1 MLENNIY
8 EETPRL
14 VGEIQGQIIDL
25 GKKEQEKVVEPRAE
39 DVVVLPDD
47 EMKVLSKVT
56 VKGVTADIDKNIKAE
71 NIKLGVNIL
80 GIEGNVA
87 PDKPDQEKVV
97 NPSTQEQVVV
107 GDVGFELAKVTVRAV
122 DSSIDP
128 NIRPENIKLGTTILG
143 VVGNVEQDKPDQ
155 EKTIYPSEEEQI
167 VMADN
172 GFELAKVVAKP
183 VKTESFNVQ
192 PSSSEQ
198 VIRASDGKWIKE
210 VVVGAVEDIGG
221 DIAEQNILLADL
233 DVLVAD
239 LSEPDISEEN
249 IRIYKF
255 QDFVPVLSS
264 GGSTL
269 DDDTYIR
276 AEEYLQGKYALIMG
290 G

>member
-1 MLENNIY
+1 MLENNLTS
-8 EETPRL
+8 TPIL
-14 VGEIQGQIIDL
+14 YGEIQREIIDL
-25 GKKEQEKVVEPRAE
+25 KKEEQNKVVEPSFE
-39 DVVVLPDD
+39 DNLVLPDTP
-47 EMKVLSKVT
+47 MQTLGSVL

-71 NIKLGVNIL
+71 NIRLGVNIL

-107 GDVGFELAKVTVRAV
+107 GDVGYELSKVTIRAV

-128 NIRPENIKLGTTILG
+128 NIRPENIKLGKTILG

-167 VMADN
+167 VVADN
-172 GFELAKVVAKP
+172 GFELARVVAKP
-183 VKTESFNVQ
+183 VETESFEIT
-192 PSSSEQ
+192 PSSDRQ
-198 VIRASDGKWIKE
+198 VVKASDGKWIKE
-210 VVVGAVEDIGG
+210 VVVDAVEDIGG
-221 DIAEQNILLADL
+221 DIVEQDILLADL
-233 DVLVAD
+233 DLMVAD
-239 LSEPDISEEN
+239 LSEPDISAEN

-255 QDFVPVLSS
+255 QDLVQALSS
-264 GGSTL
+264 GVSVF
-269 DDDTYIR
+269 DDETYIM